1 MGSQIRPALV
11 LFALLTILT
20 GVAYPALV
28 TGIAQVAMPWQ
39 ANGSLIVGGDGEVI
53 GSELIGQHFDDPR
66 YFWGRLSATASHP
79 FDAAASSGS
88 NHGPTSPALEEA
100 ARARIGAL
108 RAEDPADDAPV
119 PIDLVTSSASGLD
132 PHITPAAA
140 LHQVPRVASAR
151 GLPEE
156 RVRELVLAHVEER
169 FVGVLGEPR
178 VNVLRLDLA
187 LDQLDR
193 MVE

>member
-28 TGIAQVAMPWQ
+28 TGIAQATMPWQ

-53 GSELIGQHFDDPR
+53 GSELIGQDFDDPR

-79 FDAAASSGS
+79 FDATASSGS
-88 NHGPTSPALEEA
+88 NHGPTNPALEEA
-100 ARARIGAL
+100 ARARIEAL

-119 PIDLVTSSASGLD
+119 PIDLVTASASGLD

-140 LHQVPRVASAR
+140 LHQVPRIASAR
-151 GLPEE
+151 DLPEE
-156 RVRELVLAHVEER
+156 RVRELVRAHVEER
-169 FVGVLGEPR
+169 FAGVLGEPR
-178 VNVLRLDLA
+178 VNVLRLNLA